1 MSNKSNHLNTIH
13 TTRPAVALFRK
24 PLATNDEMNNELR
37 KLLGEFVEIQS
48 ETKTGTRIK
57 KNVTVNGNIK
67 AVFYNPLFHYSI
79 PVHYNEN
86 IMFSKYYGKYLG
98 DHLTVYTEE
107 GAELRLKSGFI
118 NNLQEVKKETK
129 TIRVPTSSSSIPT
142 LAGTMSP
149 TSVTIEETST
159 DYMGLTW
166 YVIVYDNDYIV
177 PTQEKSK
184 TLRGGQE
191 YYTLNQEIIKST
203 EKLNLN
209 QAVNESWYSSIEYNP
224 ISPIG
229 DTASGYYYE
238 RDRIN
243 KINELGIPLAPK
255 AIYKIILQNKVITS
269 KQTYKDV
276 QDKIGQKYISRN
288 VLLKYQKNKAKI
300 SEVQVLY
307 NDMRPEAL
315 ILNSEKGPYLYGV
328 VPIRELNSYIG
339 IMGSYNLFD
348 EILEDAHINPTVE
361 FEAKGAKVSYDYE
374 KKGLIL
380 NSKASKLNTKELTG
394 IYIIL
399 AERLNNI
406 IYQNT
411 GKRFLQNVEKDPISN
426 GLYEFPLRLKLDKLV
441 TSGYN
446 ATTNEINTIYQ
457 FYAALSSF
465 SSKDI
470 ISISTKKIPYNIVKE
485 YRTAEAIQAAVPNPK
500 LIDFKLLYYL
510 FIEYNV
516 VVPKYKK
523 LEDDFIEATN
533 QNSLN
538 GISFSKQSLVK
549 MVPSDFFSITQNV
562 ADQTNINNVSSELY
576 DKTKNYTPKQIISK
590 WYETITKWDN
600 ETKETLCRRYEDIY
614 YGNWSGFYYSNS
626 TLNEE
631 SIAGYTNTKVPFS
644 YTSGT
649 KISYSP
655 YIMSD
660 SSTSYVENSLN
671 ALNVNDISNRDVTS
685 ITVSREMTGESSA
698 TVIINAINEK
708 YTYKT
713 GLNKGKSLFD
723 PYDEVILFLPNLDG
737 TISQSFK
744 GYITSIQQ
752 VNNQGYHNIA
762 LQCSCPLTLL
772 QRVRTNIKPSFDLIE
787 ASGSYP
793 TPFSVRED
801 LYKSIE
807 NWIPFMCIQGLS
819 YFTSMLHPFTQ
830 SDLTD
835 DLYTI
840 AVDQKNNQ
848 ITMPSFNDLL
858 LNYLWFRDSNN
869 ASDQN
874 NASYFLNELIQE
886 YTSTVSYLNL
896 KGSETSLYT
905 KGIQSVASVYSY
917 NNTVNKDEY
926 KKVEYE
932 VYAQRDGFNESL
944 TAKSSNLIERTL
956 VAKITGTLQPTFA
969 LGTSDIPL
977 VFSNYKPNME
987 ILKETAEKFNFAF
1000 YSRRDGVVMFE
1011 PINTSLFNLN
1021 LALQNTDKNYSIY
1034 KDYSKIT
1041 DSVYNIPDILNYQT
1055 VVKFEDKEEV
1065 DKIVNWLQIAGSYRE
1080 DESLSGEGVGSATTI
1095 VDVPSIKKYGTHAQN
1110 QQAILGITNMDA
1122 LKVYAS
1128 ALMDRQN
1135 RYFRTASCTTLGNG
1149 NAEVNC
1155 PVYSAINN
1163 TMYIRTGLVLN
1174 YKAGDSFTSDHVLHW
1189 GKKPLHDFT
1198 TKETKDSINNALEK
1212 SNIMQ
1217 SSSDLDIQE
1226 AYYTPINNIIL
1237 EVVKS
1242 LNQSNEINPAYY
1254 RQLSF
1259 ILTNKGSQYLLPLF
1273 VFNGYLWE
1281 GLASISF
1288 EDLSTYNPTDAILS
1302 GLQTSLFTKLATK
1315 SSDKE
1320 TYKDTVSMKDV
1331 GFKEATKEL
1340 ADISQNL
1347 RNVAVGIYNSA
1358 NKQDIRSIYVGTGKF
1373 SIK

>member
-48 ETKTGTRIK
+48 ETKTKTRIK
-57 KNVTVNGNIK
+57 KTVNGNIK
-67 AVFYNPLFHYSI
+67 AVFYNPYYHYLI
-79 PVHYNEN
+79 PIRYGEN
-86 IMFSKYYGKYLG
+86 LMFSRIERGSVGRSL
-98 DHLTVYTEE
+98 E
-107 GAELRLKSGFI
+107 GFISQTAGITAAVLLKSDFMMQFPDYVKGYI
-118 NNLQEVKKETK
+118 KNKRNSRVRLNEYREVN
-129 TIRVPTSSSSIPT
+129 I
-142 LAGTMSP
+142 A
-149 TSVTIEETST
+149 EET
-159 DYMGLTW
+159 LKW
-166 YVIVYDNDYIV
+166 YVIVYDKDYVV
-177 PTQEKSK
+177 PELKKDEPGLAET
-184 TLRGGQE
+184 GGVR
-191 YYTLNQEIIKST
+191 YYTLNKDIIKSSK
-203 EKLNLN
+203 KLNIPTNKDSWFISQYLTE
-209 QAVNESWYSSIEYNP
+209 VNRINENINFEQKIP
-224 ISPIG
+224 ISPVALYTLSLVDKNIYLSIQSYESFESSSSNYFSYTSVQTYQENQIQIDNLIDRYEAKKVVIDHYDAHQVLEKQIKVKSLSAILG
-229 DTASGYYYE
+229 FNSNAKNSNLFSYIRGNSKAKPTLEYGGYYYDYNTE
-238 RDRIN
+238 EICTTSAIKEGSSLN
-243 KINELGIPLAPK
+243 NFYIAYIGLANQLNYEL
-255 AIYKIILQNKVITS
+255 
-269 KQTYKDV
+269 YKDLHKY
-276 QDKIGQKYISRN
+276 DKYDREEYDA
-288 VLLKYQKNKAKI
+288 LL
-300 SEVQVLY
+300 
-307 NDMRPEAL
+307 
-315 ILNSEKGPYLYGV
+315 
-328 VPIRELNSYIG
+328 
-339 IMGSYNLFD
+339 
-348 EILEDAHINPTVE
+348 
-361 FEAKGAKVSYDYE
+361 
-374 KKGLIL
+374 
-380 NSKASKLNTKELTG
+380 SK
-394 IYIIL
+394 
-399 AERLNNI
+399 
-406 IYQNT
+406 
-411 GKRFLQNVEKDPISN
+411 
-426 GLYEFPLRLKLDKLV
+426 GLYEFPLRYKDI
-441 TSGYN
+441 TSGY
-446 ATTNEINTIYQ
+446 TKEGISKKTIVINSIRQ
-457 FYAALSSF
+457 FESALSSF

-470 ISISTKKIPYNIVKE
+470 KTVTFTKTPYTITNE
-485 YRTAEAIQAAVPNPK
+485 YRTVEAIQAAVPNPK

-576 DKTKNYTPKQIISK
+576 DKTNNYTPKQIISK

-614 YGNWSGFYYSNS
+614 YGNWSGFYYSNA

-698 TVIINAINEK
+698 TVIINAISEK

-772 QRVRTNIKPSFDLIE
+772 QRVRTNIKPSFDLLE

-840 AVDQKNNQ
+840 AVDQKNTQ

-896 KGSETSLYT
+896 KGSETLLYT
-905 KGIQSVASVYSY
+905 KGIQSVASVYAH
-917 NNTVNKDEY
+917 NNAVNKEEY

-932 VYAQRDGFNESL
+932 VYAQRDGFNEPL
-944 TAKSSNLIERTL
+944 TTKNSNLIERTL

-1021 LALQNTDKNYSIY
+1021 LALQNTDKNYTMY

-1041 DSVYNIPDILNYQT
+1041 DFAYNIPDILNYQT
-1055 VVKFEDKEEV
+1055 VVRFEDKEEV

-1163 TMYIRTGLVLN
+1163 TMYVRTGLVLN

-1189 GKKPLHDFT
+1189 GKKPLYDFT
-1198 TKETKDSINNALEK
+1198 TKENKDRLNNALEK

-1217 SSSDLDIQE
+1217 SSSDTDIHE

-1237 EVVKS
+1237 EVVS
-1242 LNQSNEINPAYY
+1242 TLNQNNEINPAYY
-1254 RQLSF
+1254 RQLAF
-1259 ILTNKGSQYLLPLF
+1259 ILNNKGSQYLLPLF

-1302 GLQTSLFTKLATK
+1302 GFQTSLFTKLATK